1 MSAKNSIK
9 KIIGHFNFNTSIS
22 LNNRNYKIPIINNMG
37 YANRH
42 LKGDG
47 WLLQLFKTFNLAP
60 DATFIDVGVNVGQTL
75 LAFRSCFENN
85 MYIGFEPNS
94 SCVYYV
100 NKLVQVNRLKNVNII
115 PAGLSVDNLI
125 AKFYTKG
132 DVDAAATTV
141 NELRPGF
148 YNTDNVTYVPIYA
161 FDTLQLD
168 NAKKISLIKID
179 VEGGELEVISGMK
192 ENLAKHKPV
201 VVCEIL
207 DSHTQENIPAMQARA
222 DKLAHIMES
231 LQYEMYRIFYIDGKI
246 TPKPMAK
253 ATIKMW
259 TTESWNSNDYLF
271 LPKGT
276 QYKDYLK

>member
-1 MSAKNSIK
+1 MSAKDSIK
-9 KIIGHFNFNTSIS
+9 KLVGRFNFNTSIT
-22 LNNRNYKIPIINNMG
+22 LNGRNYKIPIINNMG
-37 YANRH
+37 YANRN
-42 LKGDG
+42 LKNDG
-47 WLLQLFKTFNLAP
+47 WLFQLFKTFNLTP

-94 SCVYYV
+94 GCVYYV
-100 NKLVQVNRLKNVNII
+100 NKLVQVNGLNNVNII
-115 PAGLSVDNLI
+115 PAGLSGDNLI

-148 YNTDNVTYVPIYA
+148 YNTDNVTYVPVYA

-168 NAKKISLIKID
+168 NVKKISLVKID
-179 VEGGELEVISGMK
+179 VEGGELDVIIGMQ
-192 ENLAKHKPV
+192 ESLSKHKPV

-207 DSHTQENIPAMQARA
+207 DSHTQENIPSMQSRA
-222 DKLAHIMES
+222 DKLVQIMKT
-231 LQYEMYRIFYIDGKI
+231 LQYDMYRILDTDGKI
-246 TPKPMAK
+246 TPEPVEK
-253 ATIKMW
+253 AIIKKW
-259 TTESWNSNDYLF
+259 TPESWNLNDYLF

-276 QYKDYLK
+276 KYQDYLK